1 MTTSNTPT
9 QNETLFEN
17 PFQIEDL
24 MVFDDST
31 LHTML
36 TRGEFGLTVTSL
48 AHCLHGIDQPLLMR
62 IKRNLSPQQHLLF
75 LRELQCPL
83 PQSTVEHARRQ
94 VLDRLF
100 WELTYWKTPELYEE
114 LTEGECIHPGIFEH
128 LHPDLQGKTVLDVG
142 AGSGRASL
150 ECLRYGAK
158 LVYAVEPSPGLLH
171 ILEQKLSQHIN
182 EQQAIPQKGRF
193 DALPLEDNSVD
204 VALSC
209 SAFTAA
215 PEQGGEPGLIEMCRV
230 TRPGGKIVLIWP
242 RREDHD
248 WLHSHGFRYVAL
260 PLQHEMHVRFR
271 SLKSALQC
279 ARRFYAHN
287 KSVVQYI
294 LIRQNPEI
302 PFSILGLNPPND
314 YCWLEVIKTRNH

>member
-1 MTTSNTPT
+1 MTTSNMPT
-9 QNETLFEN
+9 HNETLFEN

-24 MVFDDST
+24 MVFDDNT
-31 LHTML
+31 LRTML
-36 TRGEFGLTVTSL
+36 TRGEFGLTVPSL
-48 AHCLHGIDQPLLMR
+48 AHCLHGIDKPLLMH
-62 IKRNLSPQQHLLF
+62 IQRNLSPQQHLL
-75 LRELQCPL
+75 LLQELQRPL
-83 PQSTVEHARRQ
+83 PQSTVESARHQ
-94 VLDRLF
+94 VLDCLF

-114 LTEGECIHPGIFEH
+114 LTEGERIHPGIFEH
-128 LHPDLQGKTVLDVG
+128 LRPDLQGKTVLDVG

-171 ILEQKLSQHIN
+171 ILEQKV
-182 EQQAIPQKGRF
+182 EQRFNGQQVIPQEGRF

-209 SAFTAA
+209 SAFTATL
-215 PEQGGEPGLIEMCRV
+215 EQGGEPGLSEMRRV

-248 WLHSHGFRYVAL
+248 WLRSHGFRYLAL
-260 PLQHEMHVRFR
+260 PLQYEMHVRFR

-287 KSVVQYI
+287 KSVVQY
-294 LIRQNPEI
+294 LLTRQKPEI
-302 PFSILGLNPPND
+302 PFSVLGLNPPND
-314 YCWLEVIKTRNH
+314 YCWLEVTKTSND

>member
-1 MTTSNTPT
+1 MTMSNTPICH
-9 QNETLFEN
+9 ETLFEN

-24 MVFDDST
+24 MVFDDNT

-36 TRGEFGLTVTSL
+36 MRGEFGLTVTSL
-48 AHCLHGIDQPLLMR
+48 AYCLHGIDTSLLTR
-62 IKRNLSPQQHLLF
+62 IKGNLSPQQRWLF
-75 LRELQCPL
+75 VRELERPL
-83 PQSTVEHARRQ
+83 PQSAVEDARREL
-94 VLDRLF
+94 LDSLF

-128 LHPDLQGKTVLDVG
+128 LRPDLQGKTVVDVG

-150 ECLRYGAK
+150 ECIRYGAK

-171 ILEQKLSQHIN
+171 ILEQKLSHRVN
-182 EQQAIPQKGRF
+182 GQQVIPRAGRF

-215 PEQGGEPGLIEMCRV
+215 PEQGGEPGLAEMSRV

-242 RREDHD
+242 RCEDHE
-248 WLHSHGFRYVAL
+248 WLRSHGFHYVAL
-260 PLQHEMHVRFR
+260 PLNDEMRIRFR
-271 SLKSALQC
+271 SLKSALHC
-279 ARRFYAHN
+279 ARLFYAHN

-294 LIRQNPEI
+294 LKQQKPEI

-314 YCWLEVIKTRNH
+314 YCWLEVTKTSKH